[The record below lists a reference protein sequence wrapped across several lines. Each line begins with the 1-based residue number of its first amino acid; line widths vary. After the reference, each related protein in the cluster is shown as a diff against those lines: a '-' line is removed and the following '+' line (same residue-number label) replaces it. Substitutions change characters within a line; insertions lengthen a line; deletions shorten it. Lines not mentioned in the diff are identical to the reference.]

1 MKNQIDREEGLYFR
15 QTLFDKARRV
25 VVKVGSAILTA
36 EDGMDYDVI
45 QNLAREIS
53 FLHNSGREVIL
64 VTSGAVAAGRKK
76 LDFSDKPAWSGQAG
90 RSSKP
95 DENPTGAKQPATA
108 RFSDRNLSIKEKQ
121 ALAAIGQSCL
131 MHLYDEAFDNH
142 GKKIAQILLTH
153 SDLSSRSR
161 YLNVRNTILTLFKL
175 GVIPVVNE
183 NDTVSTEELKFSDN
197 DNLGALVANLIEADM
212 FICLTDVD
220 ALYDADPQQDSAA
233 KPVYTVSEITPEI
246 EAMAGNSKSALGTGG
261 MRSKINAVKMVAAG
275 GGSSFIGPGKK
286 RDILQHLFSGE
297 MVGTFFL
304 PQQEKMQSRKR
315 WIAYVLKPKGTLVL
329 DKGACA
335 AVSENGKSLLPS
347 GVVGLVG
354 EFEIGDSVVCV
365 DEDGKKI
372 AVGLVN
378 YASGDLFRIKGLRTD
393 KIEQVL
399 GYKDVDE
406 IMHRDNLVVL

>member
-1 MKNQIDREEGLYFR
+1 MQIDREEGLYFR

-36 EDGMDYDVI
+36 KDGMDYDVV

-53 FLHNSGREVIL
+53 FLHDSGREVIL

-76 LDFSDKPAWSGQAG
+76 LNF
-90 RSSKP
+90 
-95 DENPTGAKQPATA
+95 T
-108 RFSDRNLSIKEKQ
+108 DRCLSIKEKQ

-131 MHLYDEAFDNH
+131 MHLYDEAFDSH
-142 GKKIAQILLTH
+142 DKKIAQILLTH

-175 GVIPVVNE
+175 GVIPVINE

-220 ALYDADPQQDSAA
+220 ALYDADPQSDTDA
-233 KPVYTVSEITPEI
+233 KPVYTVSEITPEV
-246 EAMAGNSKSALGTGG
+246 EAMAGNSQSALGTGG
-261 MRSKINAVKMVAAG
+261 MQSKINAVKMVAAG

-286 RDILQHLFSGE
+286 KNILQHLFSGE

-304 PQQEKMQSRKR
+304 PKKEKMQSRKR
-315 WIAYVLKPKGTLVL
+315 WIAYVLKPKGTLFL
-329 DKGACA
+329 DKGACE

-347 GVVGLVG
+347 GIVGIEG
-354 EFEIGDSVVCV
+354 DFEVGDSVVCV
-365 DEDGKKI
+365 DEQGKKI
-372 AVGLVN
+372 AVGLSN
-378 YASGDLFRIKGLRTD
+378 FTSADLFRIKGLRTD

-399 GYKDVDE
+399 GFKDVDE
-406 IMHRDNLVVL
+406 VLHRDNLVVL

>member
-36 EDGMDYDVI
+36 DDGMDYDVI

-76 LDFSDKPAWSGQAG
+76 LDYTDKNKSI
-90 RSSKP
+90 
-95 DENPTGAKQPATA
+95 
-108 RFSDRNLSIKEKQ
+108 SIKEKQ

-142 GKKIAQILLTH
+142 DKKIAQILLTH

-220 ALYDADPQQDSAA
+220 ALYNGDPQQDPDA

-261 MRSKINAVKMVAAG
+261 MQSKINAVKMVAAG

-304 PQQEKMQSRKR
+304 PRKEKMQSRKR
-315 WIAYVLKPKGTLVL
+315 WIAYVLKPKGTLFL

-335 AVSENGKSLLPS
+335 AVSKKGKSLLPS
-347 GVVGLVG
+347 GVTALDGK
-354 EFEIGDSVVCV
+354 FEVGDSVVCV

-378 YASGDLFRIKGLRTD
+378 YASADLFKIKGLRTD

-406 IMHRDNLVVL
+406 ILHRDNLVVL